1 MNLLFHLKSFLN
13 LLKTADFSKGISFAV
28 AAILPLLVAGY
39 FDELQVG
46 ISMAIGVL
54 LCSPS
59 DVPGSLRR
67 RVIGVS
73 LSVIIAVFATIV
85 AGYAAAHDLLFVP
98 ILIVLMFGFSMI
110 SVYGFRAS
118 LISFSG
124 LFAVVLSMAKVASE
138 GGVLPHA
145 LLVGCGGMWYLIFTL
160 LLHFIN
166 ERKETELLLSE
177 AFDLTADYLKARAE
191 LLTADSHEH
200 EKYKKEL
207 IDLQTSI
214 NEKHETIREMLISR
228 RRNFGRS
235 GMVRKKLLIFME
247 VVDILELSMANPVNY
262 ERMKILF
269 TSRTNELNLIKDWSL
284 SLSEDVRRV
293 GRAIGANRNYV
304 SSEGL
309 HEKKNRVAKAYE
321 NFRLSVSSP
330 EDREALLVYRNL
342 MDFKEK
348 QYQKIVS
355 LERLLKEWE
364 TRIDFKLK
372 RKDAANFLTP
382 QDYGLKTLQDNLDFK
397 SPIFRHSLRLT
408 LTLVAGYFLGKI
420 FDFQNPYWIL
430 LTTLVIMRPGYAL
443 TRDRF
448 KQRLYGTLIGGAI
461 AVSIVLLFQNKV
473 LYGFLAVISL
483 ILAFSMIQKNYK
495 TAAAFITLNVV
506 FVYSLLRPDAL
517 LVIEYRVMDTI
528 AGAGLA
534 FLANKILW
542 PTWEYNIIDKFIDR
556 SLEANAAFIK
566 EIENSYIM
574 EKQIRSHYRLKRKE
588 AFLAIGD
595 LNAAFQRMAQEPK
608 TEKLQLE
615 EVFTLVSL
623 NQEFLASAASLGTFI
638 RSHRTTSASEHFR
651 SYMEAVRENLRI
663 STAGDNAVS
672 TNSASKV
679 KKAEAFY
686 EELYV
691 QALHEPESDLKEE
704 QVAGLQEIQMVTE
717 QLKWLYQI
725 SGNIRNLVQK
735 RRKA

>member
-1 MNLLFHLKSFLN
+1 M
-13 LLKTADFSKGISFAV
+13 

-39 FDELQVG
+39 FNELQVG

-67 RVIGVS
+67 RVIGVA
-73 LSVIIAVFATIV
+73 LSVIIAVFATMV
-85 AGYAAAHDLLFVP
+85 SGYAARHDLLFVP
-98 ILIVLMFGFSMI
+98 ILVLLMFGFSMI

-138 GGVLPHA
+138 AGVLHHA
-145 LLVGCGGMWYLIFTL
+145 LLVGCGGIWYLGYTL
-160 LLHFIN
+160 LLHFIK
-166 ERKETELLLSE
+166 ERKETEILLSE
-177 AFDLTADYLKARAE
+177 AFDLTADYLQVRAE
-191 LLTADSHEH
+191 LLAAESGADV
-200 EKYKKEL
+200 KYQKEL

-247 VVDILELSMANPVNY
+247 MVDILELSMANPVNY
-262 ERMKILF
+262 ERMRVLF
-269 TSRTNELNLIKDWSL
+269 AMRSEELNLIRDWSL
-284 SLSEDVRRV
+284 SLSQEVRRV
-293 GRAIGANRNYV
+293 GKAIATNETYI
-304 SSEGL
+304 SSHKL
-309 HEKKNRVAKAYE
+309 HDQKNRLAKTYE
-321 NFRLSVSSP
+321 NIRRSASSP
-330 EDREALLVYRNL
+330 EDREALLVYSNL
-342 MDFKEK
+342 FDFKEK
-348 QYQKIVS
+348 QYQKILS

-364 TRIDFKLK
+364 GGIDFKIQ
-372 RKDAANFLTP
+372 RKDAANFLTR
-382 QDYGLKTLQDNLDFK
+382 QDYSLKTLQDNLDLK

-408 LTLVAGYFLGKI
+408 VTLVAGYFVGKI

-461 AVSIVLLFQNKV
+461 AVSIVLLFQNKIV
-473 LYGFLAVISL
+473 YGFLAVISL
-483 ILAFSMIQKNYK
+483 ILAFSMLQKNYK

-542 PTWEYNIIDKFIDR
+542 PTWEYATIDNFIDR
-556 SLEANAAFIK
+556 SLEANAAFIR
-566 EIENSYIM
+566 EIEEFYHKK
-574 EKQIRSHYRLKRKE
+574 EDIRTRYRLKRKE

-595 LNAAFQRMAQEPK
+595 LNAAFQRMAQEPG
-608 TEKLQLE
+608 TEKKQLE
-615 EVFTLVSL
+615 EVFSLVSL

-638 RSHRTTSASEHFR
+638 RSHRTTAASEHFR
-651 SYMEAVRENLRI
+651 SYMEAIRENLQI
-663 STAGDNAVS
+663 SLTTDNQDCTKA
-672 TNSASKV
+672 ASEV
-679 KKAEAFY
+679 EKAEAY
-686 EELYV
+686 YKELYNR
-691 QALHEPESDLKEE
+691 ALQEPGSDLKEE
-704 QVAGLQEIQMVTE
+704 QFVNLQEIQMVTE

-725 SGNIRNLVQK
+725 SENIRNMVQK
-735 RRKA
+735 RRKT